1 MKEAPG
7 SSETS
12 VLTRATRRNNPEDTI
27 LHSHRREN
35 LKSYI
40 TNILRAFNTYVVYL
54 LRPRKDIDMLREFS
68 DNARSELL
76 QAMLMKSSVIY
87 EINPR

>member
-12 VLTRATRRNNPEDTI
+12 VLTRATRRNSPEDTI

-35 LKSYI
+35 LKPYNKNRVYKANGV
-40 TNILRAFNTYVVYL
+40 NIFHALNLHKTPQQLGSKYVEIQDV
-54 LRPRKDIDMLREFS
+54 K
-68 DNARSELL
+68 NVN
-76 QAMLMKSSVIY
+76 SVILWVLF
-87 EINPR
+87 IL

>member
-12 VLTRATRRNNPEDTI
+12 VLTRATRCNNPEDTI

-35 LKSYI
+35 LKPYI
-40 TNILRAFNTYVVYL
+40 NCFLAPDLPKELQVSQDTRILSAQALRGSIHNSL
-54 LRPRKDIDMLREFS
+54 LFS
-68 DNARSELL
+68 LEENES
-76 QAMLMKSSVIY
+76 K
-87 EINPR
+87 

>member
-35 LKSYI
+35 LKSYKNFLFKGPSGPVSVDTGNLGAAEI
-40 TNILRAFNTYVVYL
+40 FFGGKA
-54 LRPRKDIDMLREFS
+54 
-68 DNARSELL
+68 A
-76 QAMLMKSSVIY
+76 QA
-87 EINPR
+87 